1 MRAAQTLIVDKHA
14 ALFEP
19 LHHLR
24 NSGRAVMTELAV
36 AGWFS
41 SHMKG
46 QSHE

>member
-1 MRAAQTLIVDKHA
+1 MRAAQTLIVDKYA
-14 ALFEP
+14 AHFEP

-36 AGWFS
+36 AGGLC

>member
-1 MRAAQTLIVDKHA
+1 MRAAQTLIVDIHA

-24 NSGRAVMTELAV
+24 NSKRAVMTEFPV
-36 AGWFS
+36 AGWLS